1 MMKIGITGSLA
12 SGKTTASKILSFKK
26 GPLFSADLAVKKLY
40 TKKNFKKILIKKFQ
54 INKNLN
60 IKKEI
65 TKKILFEKTNIKK
78 LEKIIHPLVRK
89 EMNKFAQKHKKKQ
102 FIFFEVPLLIESRLM
117 KRFDVIFFIKAKRKI
132 RFKRFKLKG
141 GEKKVFNLL
150 DKRQLSDEQKNKH
163 CDYVIVNE
171 KNLKIL
177 KKKLLDIFK
186 KYE

>member
-1 MMKIGITGSLA
+1 
-12 SGKTTASKILSFKK
+12 
-26 GPLFSADLAVKKLY
+26 
-40 TKKNFKKILIKKFQ
+40 
-54 INKNLN
+54 
-60 IKKEI
+60 
-65 TKKILFEKTNIKK
+65 
-78 LEKIIHPLVRK
+78 
-89 EMNKFAQKHKKKQ
+89 MNKFTQKHKKKQ

-150 DKRQLSDEQKNKH
+150 DKRQLSDEKKNKH

>member
-1 MMKIGITGSLA
+1 MKIGITGSLA
-12 SGKTTASKILSFKK
+12 SGKTTASRILSFKK
-26 GPLFSADLAVKKLY
+26 GPLFSADAIVKKFY
-40 TKKNFKKILIKKFQ
+40 TKTNFKKILIKKFQ

-65 TKKILFEKTNIKK
+65 TKKILLKKSNMNK
-78 LEKIIHPLVRK
+78 LEKIIHPIVRK
-89 EMNKFAQKHKKKQ
+89 EMNKFTKKYKKKQ
-102 FIFFEVPLLIESRLM
+102 FIFYEVPLLIESKLM
-117 KRFDVIFFIKAKRKI
+117 KRFDLIFFIKAKRKI

-150 DKRQLSDEQKNKH
+150 DKRQFSDKKKNKY

-177 KKKLLDIFK
+177 KKKLLAIFK

>member
-1 MMKIGITGSLA
+1 MKIGRTGSLA

-26 GPLFSADLAVKKLY
+26 GPLFSADAVVKKLY
-40 TKKNFKKILIKKFQ
+40 TKMNFKRILTKKFQ

-60 IKKEI
+60 IKTEI
-65 TKKILFEKTNIKK
+65 TKKILLKKSNIKK
-78 LEKIIHPLVRK
+78 LENIIHPLVRK
-89 EMNKFAQKHKKKQ
+89 EMIKFTQKHKKKR
-102 FIFFEVPLLIESRLM
+102 FIFYEVPLLIESMLM
-117 KRFDVIFFIKAKRKI
+117 KRFDIIIFIKAKRKI

-141 GEKKVFNLL
+141 GEKKVFDLL
-150 DKRQLSDEQKNKH
+150 DKRQLSDKKKNKY

-177 KKKLLDIFK
+177 KNKLLDILK

>member
-89 EMNKFAQKHKKKQ
+89 EMNKFAQKHKK
-102 FIFFEVPLLIESRLM
+102 
-117 KRFDVIFFIKAKRKI
+117 
-132 RFKRFKLKG
+132 
-141 GEKKVFNLL
+141 
-150 DKRQLSDEQKNKH
+150 
-163 CDYVIVNE
+163 
-171 KNLKIL
+171 
-177 KKKLLDIFK
+177 
-186 KYE
+186 